1 MTSAART
8 NKRRQGFSLLEIV
21 MVLALAAIIMGGALG
36 MMTYASDEH
45 ALRNTSG
52 AIELLAKRARTTA
65 ILKQTPYA
73 LEFRQ
78 GSVRMLPLAEA
89 GRDEQ
94 TTAGGHHIGGERVK
108 RAGEQNAQV
117 GLAAGMEVLIR
128 RWNSSEW
135 LATERRTIHIWRFD
149 PTGLSEPITVR
160 LVLKTSWQED
170 TYHPLTAT
178 ISESQAES
186 R

>member
-1 MTSAART
+1 
-8 NKRRQGFSLLEIV
+8 

-36 MMTYASDEH
+36 LMVFASDEH
-45 ALRNTSG
+45 ALRNASG
-52 AIELLAKRARTTA
+52 EIELLAKRARTTA

-78 GSVRMLPLAEA
+78 GIVRMLPLAEA
-89 GRDEQ
+89 GNDEQ
-94 TTAGGHHIGGERVK
+94 TTASGHHIGGERVK
-108 RAGEQNAQV
+108 QAGEANQQIT
-117 GLAAGMEVLIR
+117 LAPGMDVSIR

-135 LATERRTIHIWRFD
+135 LATGRRSIHLWRFD
-149 PTGLSEPITVR
+149 PTGLSEPISVR
-160 LVLKTSWQED
+160 LALKNSWQED

-178 ISESQAES
+178 ICDSQLES